1 MQLCEED
8 TKICYVSGCE
18 AGAHPGQVTAPSQG
32 THTHSHRRA
41 DSASSSSKQDGD
53 LLAAILNMGSRKIT
67 DQSGPVSTPN
77 GMNSAADRLRI
88 IKGLGNLEFP
98 LRPCSQ
104 MTDYTCFGSVL
115 LYDLYRYK
123 DLRASHVILV
133 VVQLRGHQACRR

>member
-18 AGAHPGQVTAPSQG
+18 AGAHPGQVTAPLQG
-32 THTHSHRRA
+32 IHTHTRIA
-41 DSASSSSKQDGD
+41 DSVSSSPKRDGD
-53 LLAAILNMGSRKIT
+53 LLAAILNMGSGKIT

-77 GMNSAADRLRI
+77 GINSAAERLQI

-98 LRPCSQ
+98 LHPCSQ

-115 LYDLYRYK
+115 LYDLYLYK
-123 DLRASHVILV
+123 GLRVSHVILV
-133 VVQLRGHQACRR
+133 VVQL